1 MTSIRQ
7 QAPPAITGFPKAS
20 FEKDRYE
27 DLIFTQGY
35 DVIVYDAV
43 ECPCKSQGSTNLIG
57 CQNCLGLGWVF
68 INPIETKAIIT
79 SINKD
84 TKYKFW
90 SPEFKGTVNVTM
102 RDVNKLSFMDKIVL
116 KNRYSVMSE
125 VRPIKSVTINN
136 VTQKFIFTSYPITN
150 VNHVF
155 IFQDATHKL
164 IRLTPDKYSVSP
176 DNPYVLKLDSSITYP
191 TNFNGVVSIDYDHK
205 IQYNVVDIPH
215 DVRTTT
221 YVNDNGQNKM
231 QEMPVSAVCQKSQY
245 LTGDSPLYDGTGFQD
260 NSYL

>member
-7 QAPPAITGFPKAS
+7 QAPPNLIGLPRSAFI
-20 FEKDRYE
+20 KDNF
-27 DLIFTQGY
+27 DDMIWTHGY
-35 DVIVYDAV
+35 DVIVYDAI
-43 ECPCKSQGSTNLIG
+43 ECPCKKAGSTNLSG

-68 INPIETKAIIT
+68 INPIDTKAIIT

-90 SPEFKGTVNVTM
+90 SPEFKGTVAATL
-102 RDVNKLSFMDKIVL
+102 RDVNKLSFMDKIIL
-116 KNRYSVMSE
+116 KDRYSVLSE
-125 VRPIKSVTINN
+125 VRTVKSVTIDN
-136 VTQKFIFTSYPITN
+136 VVQKFIFTSYPISN
-150 VNHVF
+150 INSVH
-155 IFQDATHKL
+155 IFKDETHAL
-164 IRLTPDKYSVSP
+164 IKISQDKYSVSA
-176 DNPYVLKLDSSITYP
+176 DNPYVLKLDSSIVYP
-191 TNFNGVVSIDYDHK
+191 TGFNGVVSIDYDHR

-231 QEMPVSAVCQKSQY
+231 QEMPVQAIMQKSQY
-245 LTGDSPLYDGTGFQD
+245 LTGDSPLYSGLGIID

>member
-7 QAPPAITGFPKAS
+7 TSAPILNQPSIR
-20 FEKDRYE
+20 FEKNLFDE
-27 DLIFTQGY
+27 LLWTQGY
-35 DVIVYDAV
+35 NVIVYDAI
-43 ECPCKSQGSTNLIG
+43 ECPCKKAGSTNLSG

-68 INPIETKAIIT
+68 INPIDTKAIIT

-90 SPEFKGTVNVTM
+90 SPEFKGTVAATL
-102 RDVNKLSFMDKIVL
+102 RDVNKLSFMDKIIL
-116 KNRYSVMSE
+116 KDRYSVLSE
-125 VRPIKSVTINN
+125 VRTVKSVTIDN
-136 VTQKFIFTSYPITN
+136 VVQKFIFTSYPISN
-150 VNHVF
+150 INSVH
-155 IFQDATHKL
+155 IFKDETHALIKL
-164 IRLTPDKYSVSP
+164 LPDKYSVSS
-176 DNPYVLKLDSSITYP
+176 DNPYVLKLDSSIIYP
-191 TNFNGVVSIDYDHK
+191 IGFNGVVSIDYDHR

-231 QEMPVSAVCQKSQY
+231 QEMAVQCIAQKSQY
-245 LTGDSPLYDGTGFQD
+245 LTGDSPLYSGLGIID

>member
-1 MTSIRQ
+1 MSNIRQ
-7 QAPPAITGFPKAS
+7 QAPPAFNGQPQAS
-20 FEKDRYE
+20 FVKNDF
-27 DLIFTQGY
+27 DNLLFDKGY
-35 DVIVYDAV
+35 NVIVYDAV
-43 ECPCKSQGSTNLIG
+43 ECPCKMQGSTNLSG

-90 SPEFKGTVNVTM
+90 SPEFKGTVAATL
-102 RDVNKLSFMDKIVL
+102 RDINKLSFMDKIIL
-116 KNRYSVMSE
+116 KDRYSVMSE
-125 VRPIKSVTINN
+125 VRPVRSV
-136 VTQKFIFTSYPITN
+136 VVGGMTQKFVFTSYPITN

-155 IFQDATHKL
+155 LYVDETHPL
-164 IRLTPDKYSVSP
+164 VRLTPDQYTIST
-176 DNPYVLKLDSSITYP
+176 DNPYVLKLSSSITYP
-191 TNFNGVVSIDYDHK
+191 TGFNGVISVDYDHR

-221 YVNDNGQNKM
+221 YVNENGQNKM
-231 QEMPVSAVCQKSQY
+231 QEMPVSAVLQKSQY
-245 LTGDSPLYDGTGFQD
+245 VTGDSPIYDGLGLID